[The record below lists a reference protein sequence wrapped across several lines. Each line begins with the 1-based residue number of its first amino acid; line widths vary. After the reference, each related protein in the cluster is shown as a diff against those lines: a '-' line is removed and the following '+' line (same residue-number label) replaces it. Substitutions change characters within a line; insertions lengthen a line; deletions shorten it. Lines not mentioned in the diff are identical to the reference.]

1 MSQQH
6 LQIIENYVD
15 NMPSLSTTVTKV
27 LEICDQPGVSPN
39 DLNKI
44 ISLDPVLAGTVLK
57 LINSAYYALPSQIT
71 SLTRAIIVLGI
82 NTVKNLAL
90 STAVLSNMKQSVQ
103 HSLSMDDFWK
113 HSISVGV
120 IARALAAEHKI
131 PANQREEYFLSG
143 LLHDLGKIPMAHC
156 FPDEYS
162 SCLESARAQQISLH
176 DAEMAI
182 FGFDHQYVGHIIAT
196 KWQLN
201 DTMVE
206 VMKYHHELEKSNED
220 HRLLISSVAIADVYA
235 NIFAMGSAGNHFI
248 AEQYITNLLA
258 HSQLSWNVFTQL
270 HETIQESVDKA
281 SIFLKVS

>member
-6 LQIIENYVD
+6 LQIIEDYVD
-15 NMPSLSTTVTKV
+15 KMPSLSTTVTKV
-27 LEICDQPGVSPN
+27 LEVCDQPGVSPN

-44 ISLDPVLAGTVLK
+44 ISMDPVLAGTVLK
-57 LINSAYYALPSQIT
+57 LINSAFYSLPSQIS
-71 SLTRAIIVLGI
+71 SLTRAIIVLGL

-90 STAVLSNMKQSVQ
+90 STAVLSTMKQTAQ
-103 HSLSMDDFWK
+103 QSLSMDDFWK
-113 HSISVGV
+113 HSLSVGV
-120 IARALAAEHKI
+120 IARAIAIENKV
-131 PANQREEYFLSG
+131 PALQREEYFLSG

-162 SCLESARAQQISLH
+162 VCLNTAEEQQLSLNE
-176 DAEMAI
+176 AELAT
-182 FGFDHQYVGHIIAT
+182 FGFEHQYVGHIIAA
-196 KWQLN
+196 KWQLS
-201 DTMVE
+201 DSMLE
-206 VMKYHHELEKSNED
+206 VMKHHHAPERSNED

-248 AEQYITNLLA
+248 AEEYITNLLA
-258 HSQLSWNVFTQL
+258 HGQLSWNVFAQL

>member
-6 LQIIENYVD
+6 LQIIEDYVD
-15 NMPSLSTTVTKV
+15 KMPSLSTTVTKV
-27 LEICDQPGVSPN
+27 LEVCDQPGVSPN

-44 ISLDPVLAGTVLK
+44 ISMDPVLAGTVLK
-57 LINSAYYALPSQIT
+57 LINSAYYSLPSQIS

-90 STAVLSNMKQSVQ
+90 STAVLSTMKQTAQ
-103 HSLSMDDFWK
+103 QSLPMDDFWK
-113 HSISVGV
+113 HSLSVGV
-120 IARALAAEHKI
+120 IARAIAMENKV
-131 PANQREEYFLSG
+131 PALQREEYFLSG

-162 SCLESARAQQISLH
+162 ACLNTAREQQISLQE
-176 DAEMAI
+176 AERVI
-182 FGFDHQYVGHIIAT
+182 FGFDHQYAGHIIAA
-196 KWQLN
+196 KWQLS
-201 DTMVE
+201 DAMIE
-206 VMKYHHELEKSNED
+206 VMKHHHDPEKSNED
-220 HRLLISSVAIADVYA
+220 HRLLLSSVAIADVYA

-248 AEQYITNLLA
+248 AEAHITNLLA
-258 HSQLSWNVFTQL
+258 HSRLSWNVFTQL